1 MRRCSQVLRPRIDDG
16 ITVVLDQLREDYMA
30 LIAKMERLVVGREH
44 FSAMEEMLYRVVR
57 EKDEVRRLRVIL

>member
-1 MRRCSQVLRPRIDDG
+1 M
-16 ITVVLDQLREDYMA
+16 LDQLREDYMA